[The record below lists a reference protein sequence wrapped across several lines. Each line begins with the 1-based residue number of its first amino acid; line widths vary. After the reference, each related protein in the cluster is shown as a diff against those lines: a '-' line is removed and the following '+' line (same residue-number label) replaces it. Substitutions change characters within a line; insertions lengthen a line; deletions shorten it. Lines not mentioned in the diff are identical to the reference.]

1 MQHPGCH
8 EVADHSDAGDHGYL
22 GPLVSAEQEGSDD
35 GGDDAAERQRQA
47 EAGRLRVVLGGG
59 SEILVRNL
67 HALCFELADDA
78 VQHLDVRGAVA

>member
-1 MQHPGCH
+1 MPVTTVTLAHLCPRNKK
-8 EVADHSDAGDHGYL
+8 VAMTVEMMPPNASGRPRPD
-22 GPLVSAEQEGSDD
+22 VCGSSW
-35 GGDDAAERQRQA
+35 
-47 EAGRLRVVLGGG
+47 GGG